1 MDRPHDD
8 QIRADVERA
17 LHDAVGLMFALPRAV
32 GRRLQQCVSAGVD
45 RATAPV
51 QIVRSFADL
60 ALGRLVSPVEDDL
73 GSPRPGASV
82 RTADAAPSPV
92 PTIPAAAWDEPAVP
106 VADDGAEPDLAV
118 APAGTEPIG
127 ASAGEL
133 PIDEYESLAAS
144 HVVARLPSLT
154 ADELRAVR
162 AFEAAHRG
170 RRTVLGKIDQLLAA
184 GA

>member
-1 MDRPHDD
+1 MTRPHDD

-17 LHDAVGLMFALPRAV
+17 LHEAVGLMFAIPRAL
-32 GRRLQQCVSAGVD
+32 GQRLQQCVVAGVD
-45 RATAPV
+45 RVTAPV
-51 QIVRSFADL
+51 QIVRSFADVT
-60 ALGRLVSPVEDDL
+60 LGRIVSPAEDQI
-73 GSPRPGASV
+73 GSPRADIGPDVFREPASGA
-82 RTADAAPSPV
+82 AE
-92 PTIPAAAWDEPAVP
+92 PTLAGAAWEEPAVP
-106 VADDGAEPDLAV
+106 VTEDADVAADEVPDDEDA
-118 APAGTEPIG
+118 AA
-127 ASAGEL
+127 AAL

-162 AFEAAHRG
+162 SFETAHRG